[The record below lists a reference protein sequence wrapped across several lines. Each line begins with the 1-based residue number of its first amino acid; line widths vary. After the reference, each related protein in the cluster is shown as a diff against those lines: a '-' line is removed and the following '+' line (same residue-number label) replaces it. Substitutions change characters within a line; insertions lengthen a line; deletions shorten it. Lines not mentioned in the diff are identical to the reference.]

1 MKYNALI
8 AILLFSVSARAQIFD
23 EKTTNSSN
31 VRLNVSNSG
40 TYGNA
45 MRGYRDGSGNPSGEY
60 PAGSGVEH
68 VFESGIW
75 FGGLINGSTVAVSTA
90 SVDAPQ
96 GYSTGSSGF
105 EFYPEPGDVL
115 REISSLRNSPYYSPN
130 AVSHQD
136 FIATYSDR
144 NVQVPGTQTQIAGHL
159 DPLNIEVTSRSYNW
173 NYSFSDFFVIL
184 DFEIENT
191 GNNTIDSAYFGLWAN
206 TVVRNI
212 NITPA
217 GSGGAA
223 FYNKGGNGYFDSLQ
237 MAYCYDNAGDVGFTD
252 SYVGQK
258 FLGAEDK
265 NGFQHPEAN
274 PRFNAHYNAWQFNST
289 SDPIFF
295 QPSNDNTRY
304 QKMTRGLNDQPCW
317 NATNATNSNCGSRS
331 YVDQLNQAGN
341 RSDLVSV
348 GPFLDFSPGDK
359 VKVSYAFIFGKKKED
374 GNPNSENNKIQ
385 QSTFLA
391 NASWAQTAY
400 SGEDVNFNGQL
411 DAGEDIDGDGKLTRF
426 ILPAPP
432 EIPNTKVVTSDN
444 KIEIYWDNNAEESID
459 PISQL
464 KDFEGYRL
472 YMTKLGF
479 DVTNVPSLQRDL
491 VKIGEYDI
499 ANNGFNY
506 ETGFA
511 KVKLDQ
517 PATFEGDDTDYEY
530 KFTVNNVLNGWQYA
544 ISVTA
549 FDRGNE
555 ESNLESLESSP
566 LANNFRAFAGKPVN
580 ENLSTNAPFAY
591 PNPYYAGASWEGK
604 SSFQEQSRK
613 LYFANLP
620 ANCEITVFSAAGDFL
635 DQITHNAQYDGSDIR
650 WNQTFGAEDASQN
663 VYSGGEHA
671 WDLLTENT
679 QIISRG
685 LYIFTVKDL
694 DTGKLYKDK
703 FAVIK

>member
-331 YVDQLNQAGN
+331 YIDQLNQAGN

-411 DAGEDIDGDGKLTRF
+411 DAGEDVDGDGKLTRF

-635 DQITHNAQYDGSDIR
+635 DQITHSAQYDGSDIR

-694 DTGKLYKDK
+694 DTGKLYKGK

>member
-385 QSTFLA
+385 RSTFLA

-444 KIEIYWDNNAEESID
+444 KIEIYWDKNAEESID

-694 DTGKLYKDK
+694 DTGKLYKGK

>member
-385 QSTFLA
+385 RSTFLA

-444 KIEIYWDNNAEESID
+444 KIEIYWDKNAEESID

>member
-385 QSTFLA
+385 RSTFLA

-444 KIEIYWDNNAEESID
+444 KIEIYWDKNAEESID

-635 DQITHNAQYDGSDIR
+635 DQITHSAQYDGSDIR

-694 DTGKLYKDK
+694 DTGKLYKGK

>member
-1 MKYNALI
+1 MKFHAFI
-8 AILLFSVSARAQIFD
+8 AILLLSAGVSAQSFD
-23 EKTTNSSN
+23 EKVTNSSN

-40 TYGNA
+40 TFGNA

-90 SVDAPQ
+90 AVDAPQ

-105 EFYPEPGDVL
+105 EFYPEQGAAL
-115 REISSLRNSPYYSPN
+115 REASTLRNSPYYTPT

-136 FIATYSDR
+136 FIAIYSDR

-159 DPLNIEVTSRSYNW
+159 DPLNVEVTARSYNW

-191 GNNTIDSAYFGLWAN
+191 GANTIDSAYFGLWAN

-237 MAYCYDNAGDVGFTD
+237 MAYCYDNSGDVGFTD

-265 NGFQHPEAN
+265 NGFQHPDAN
-274 PRFNAHYNAWQFNST
+274 TRFNAHYNAWQFNST
-289 SDPIFF
+289 SDPIYF
-295 QPSNDNTRY
+295 QPTNDNTRY
-304 QKMTRGLNDQPCW
+304 QKMTRGLNDHPCW
-317 NATNATNSNCGSRS
+317 DADNTTNSSCGSRS
-331 YVDQLNQAGN
+331 YVEQLNQAGN

-348 GPFLDFSPGDK
+348 GPFLDFTPGDK
-359 VKVSYAFIFGKKKED
+359 IKVSYAFIFGKKKED
-374 GNPNSENNKIQ
+374 GSPNSENNSTQ

-400 SGEDVNFNGQL
+400 KGEDVNFNGVL
-411 DAGEDIDGDGKLTRF
+411 DADEDLDGDGELTRF

-444 KIEIYWDNNAEESID
+444 KIEIYWDDNAEESID
-459 PISQL
+459 PISQI

-479 DVTNVPSLQRDL
+479 DVTNVPNLQRDL

-499 ANNGFNY
+499 ADNGFNY
-506 ETGFA
+506 EIGFDA
-511 KVKLDQ
+511 VRLAD
-517 PATFEGDDTDYEY
+517 PAIFEGDDTDYEY
-530 KFTVNNVLNGWQYA
+530 KYTIENVLNGWQYA

-566 LANNFRAFAGKPVN
+566 LANNYRAFAGKPVN
-580 ENLSTNAPFAY
+580 ENLTTNLPFAY
-591 PNPYYAGASWEGK
+591 PNPYYAGASWEGV

-650 WNQTFGAEDASQN
+650 WNQTFGAEDVSQN

-679 QIISRG
+679 QIIARG
-685 LYIFTVKDL
+685 IYIFTVKDL
-694 DTGKLYKDK
+694 DTGKLYKSK

>member
-444 KIEIYWDNNAEESID
+444 KIEIYWDKNAEESID

>member
-1 MKYNALI
+1 MKYIVFATFLI
-8 AILLFSVSARAQIFD
+8 IGLCASAQTFN

-45 MRGYRDGSGNPSGEY
+45 FRGYRDGSGNPSGEY

-75 FGGLINGSTVAVSTA
+75 FGGLINGSNVAVSTA

-96 GYSTGSSGF
+96 GYSTGSAGF
-105 EFYPEPGDVL
+105 EFYAEEGDLLV
-115 REISSLRNSPYYSPN
+115 EQSSLRNSPFYSPD

-136 FIATYSDR
+136 FVSKFSDK
-144 NVQVPGTQTQIAGHL
+144 NFQVPGTQTQIGGHIN
-159 DPLNIEVTSRSYNW
+159 PLYVTVNARTYNW

-191 GNNTIDSAYFGLWAN
+191 GTNIIDSAFFGLWAN

-212 NITPA
+212 NVTPA

-223 FYNKGGNGYFDSLQ
+223 FYNKGGNGYLDSLN
-237 MAYCYDNAGDVGFTD
+237 MAYCYDNSGDVGFTN

-265 NGFQHPEAN
+265 FGFQHPEAN

-289 SDPIFF
+289 SDPIYF
-295 QPSNDNTRY
+295 QPTNDNTRY
-304 QKMTRGLNDQPCW
+304 QKMTRGLNDHPCW
-317 NATNATNSNCGSRS
+317 GADNTTNSNCGTRS
-331 YVDQLNQAGN
+331 YQSQINEAGN

-348 GPFLDFSPGDK
+348 GPFNDVQPGDK
-359 VKVSYAFIFGKKKED
+359 IKVSYAFIFGKKRED
-374 GNPNSENNKIQ
+374 GNPNADNNKVQRSI
-385 QSTFLA
+385 FLA
-391 NASWAQTAY
+391 NADWAQTAY
-400 SGEDVNFNGQL
+400 KGEDVNFNGIL
-411 DAGEDIDGDGKLTRF
+411 DQGEDIDGDGVITRF

-432 EIPNTKVVTSDN
+432 EIPKTKVVTSEN
-444 KIEIYWDNNAEESID
+444 KIDVFWAANAEESID

-479 DVTNVPSLQRDL
+479 DVTNVPNLQRDL
-491 VKIGEYDI
+491 VKIAEYDI
-499 ANNGFNY
+499 KGNGYNY

-511 KVKLDQ
+511 PVRLADPVK
-517 PATFEGDDTDYEY
+517 FEGDDTEYTY
-530 KFTVNNVLNGWQYA
+530 KFTIDNVLNGWQYA

-555 ESNLESLESSP
+555 ESNLESLESST

-580 ENLSTNAPFAY
+580 ENLKTNSPFAY
-591 PNPYYAGASWEGK
+591 PNPYYAGASWEGT
-604 SSFQEQSRK
+604 STFQEQSRK

-620 ANCEITVFSAAGDFL
+620 ANCEITVFTAAGDFL

-650 WNQTFGAEDASQN
+650 WSQTFGAEDPAQN

-679 QIISRG
+679 QIIARG
-685 LYIFTVKDL
+685 VYIFTVKDL
-694 DTGKLYKDK
+694 DTGKLYKSK
-703 FAVIK
+703 FAIIK

>member
-1 MKYNALI
+1 
-8 AILLFSVSARAQIFD
+8 
-23 EKTTNSSN
+23 
-31 VRLNVSNSG
+31 
-40 TYGNA
+40 
-45 MRGYRDGSGNPSGEY
+45 
-60 PAGSGVEH
+60 
-68 VFESGIW
+68 
-75 FGGLINGSTVAVSTA
+75 
-90 SVDAPQ
+90 
-96 GYSTGSSGF
+96 
-105 EFYPEPGDVL
+105 
-115 REISSLRNSPYYSPN
+115 
-130 AVSHQD
+130 
-136 FIATYSDR
+136 
-144 NVQVPGTQTQIAGHL
+144 
-159 DPLNIEVTSRSYNW
+159 
-173 NYSFSDFFVIL
+173 
-184 DFEIENT
+184 
-191 GNNTIDSAYFGLWAN
+191 
-206 TVVRNI
+206 
-212 NITPA
+212 
-217 GSGGAA
+217 
-223 FYNKGGNGYFDSLQ
+223 
-237 MAYCYDNAGDVGFTD
+237 
-252 SYVGQK
+252 
-258 FLGAEDK
+258 
-265 NGFQHPEAN
+265 
-274 PRFNAHYNAWQFNST
+274 
-289 SDPIFF
+289 
-295 QPSNDNTRY
+295 
-304 QKMTRGLNDQPCW
+304 
-317 NATNATNSNCGSRS
+317 
-331 YVDQLNQAGN
+331 
-341 RSDLVSV
+341 
-348 GPFLDFSPGDK
+348 

-411 DAGEDIDGDGKLTRF
+411 DAGEDVDGDGKLTRF

-635 DQITHNAQYDGSDIR
+635 DQITHSAQYDGSDIR

-694 DTGKLYKDK
+694 DTGKLYKGK

>member
-1 MKYNALI
+1 MKYLTLVVILMLRLGGI
-8 AILLFSVSARAQIFD
+8 AQTFD
-23 EKTTNSSN
+23 EKTTKASN
-31 VRLNVSNSG
+31 VRLNISNSG

-45 MRGYRDGSGNPSGEY
+45 MRGYRDGSGNQSGEY

-68 VFESGIW
+68 IFESGIW
-75 FGGLINGSTVAVSTA
+75 IGALINGNTVAVSTA
-90 SVDAPQ
+90 AIDAPQ

-105 EFYPEPGDVL
+105 EFYPDPGGML
-115 REISSLRNSPYYSPN
+115 REISSLRNSPFYSPE
-130 AVSHQD
+130 AISHQD
-136 FIATYSDR
+136 FVATYSDR
-144 NVQVPGTQTQIAGHL
+144 NVQVPGTQIQIGGHL
-159 DPLNIEVTSRSYNW
+159 DPLNVEVKARSYNW

-184 DFEIENT
+184 DFEIKNT
-191 GNNTIDSAYFGLWAN
+191 GSNTLDSAYFGLWSN

-237 MAYCYDNAGDVGFTD
+237 MAYCYDHSGDVGFTD

-265 NGFQHPEAN
+265 SGFLHPDVNA
-274 PRFNAHYNAWQFNST
+274 RFNAHYNAWQFNST

-295 QPSNDNTRY
+295 QPTNDNTRY
-304 QKMTRGLNDQPCW
+304 QKMTFGLNDQPCW
-317 NATNATNSNCGSRS
+317 NVNNTTNSNCGTRS
-331 YVDQLNQAGN
+331 YEELLNQAGN

-348 GPFLDFSPGDK
+348 GPFLDFRPNEV

-374 GNPNSENNKIQ
+374 GNPNSENNSTQ
-385 QSTFLA
+385 QSNFLA

-400 SGEDVNFNGQL
+400 KGEDVNFNGVL
-411 DAGEDIDGDGKLTRF
+411 DEGEDLDGDGKLTRF

-432 EIPNTKVVTSDN
+432 DIPHTKVVTSDN
-444 KIEIYWDNNAEESID
+444 KIEIYWDDNAEESID
-459 PISQL
+459 PISQI
-464 KDFEGYRL
+464 KDFEGYRV

-479 DVTNVPSLQRDL
+479 DVTGVPSLQRDL
-491 VKIGEYDI
+491 LKIGEYDI
-499 ANNGFNY
+499 ANNGFAY
-506 ETGFA
+506 ETGFDA
-511 KVKLDQ
+511 IRLSE
-517 PATFEGDDTDYEY
+517 PATFEGDDKDYEY
-530 KFTVNNVLNGWQYA
+530 KFTIDQILNGWQYA

-555 ESNLESLESSP
+555 DSNLESLESSP

-580 ENLSTNAPFAY
+580 KNLKTNAPFVY

-620 ANCEITVFSAAGDFL
+620 ANCEITIFSVAGDFL

-650 WNQTFGAEDASQN
+650 WNQTFGAEDANQN

-671 WDLLTENT
+671 WDLLTANT
-679 QIISRG
+679 QIIARG
-685 LYIFTVKDL
+685 LYLFTVKDL
-694 DTGKLYKDK
+694 DTGSLYKGK
-703 FAVIK
+703 FAIIK

>member
-1 MKYNALI
+1 
-8 AILLFSVSARAQIFD
+8 
-23 EKTTNSSN
+23 
-31 VRLNVSNSG
+31 
-40 TYGNA
+40 
-45 MRGYRDGSGNPSGEY
+45 
-60 PAGSGVEH
+60 
-68 VFESGIW
+68 
-75 FGGLINGSTVAVSTA
+75 
-90 SVDAPQ
+90 
-96 GYSTGSSGF
+96 
-105 EFYPEPGDVL
+105 
-115 REISSLRNSPYYSPN
+115 
-130 AVSHQD
+130 
-136 FIATYSDR
+136 
-144 NVQVPGTQTQIAGHL
+144 
-159 DPLNIEVTSRSYNW
+159 
-173 NYSFSDFFVIL
+173 
-184 DFEIENT
+184 
-191 GNNTIDSAYFGLWAN
+191 
-206 TVVRNI
+206 
-212 NITPA
+212 
-217 GSGGAA
+217 
-223 FYNKGGNGYFDSLQ
+223 
-237 MAYCYDNAGDVGFTD
+237 
-252 SYVGQK
+252 
-258 FLGAEDK
+258 
-265 NGFQHPEAN
+265 
-274 PRFNAHYNAWQFNST
+274 
-289 SDPIFF
+289 
-295 QPSNDNTRY
+295 
-304 QKMTRGLNDQPCW
+304 
-317 NATNATNSNCGSRS
+317 
-331 YVDQLNQAGN
+331 
-341 RSDLVSV
+341 
-348 GPFLDFSPGDK
+348 
-359 VKVSYAFIFGKKKED
+359 
-374 GNPNSENNKIQ
+374 
-385 QSTFLA
+385 
-391 NASWAQTAY
+391 
-400 SGEDVNFNGQL
+400 
-411 DAGEDIDGDGKLTRF
+411 
-426 ILPAPP
+426 
-432 EIPNTKVVTSDN
+432 
-444 KIEIYWDNNAEESID
+444 
-459 PISQL
+459 
-464 KDFEGYRL
+464 
-472 YMTKLGF
+472 MTKLGF

>member
-212 NITPA
+212 NMTPA

-385 QSTFLA
+385 RSTFLA

-444 KIEIYWDNNAEESID
+444 KIEIYWDKNAEESID